1 MVKKTDEMTI
11 WQHLSDLR
19 KRLFYAL
26 IGLVIGVV
34 ISGIFANTILDILAN
49 PVGGLENLL
58 SLQVTENFS
67 VFFRVTLLGGFI
79 LAFPFILFQ
88 VYLFVSPGLK
98 KKERRWVLTA
108 VPFATLLF
116 VAGALFAFL
125 VMLPPAIGFLVQFS
139 GPEVLPRWKDYVDFI
154 TSLVFW
160 IGISFETPLLMF
172 ILAKIG
178 IIDAKG
184 LIKQWRIAMII
195 IAVVAAVATPTPD
208 PLNMAILM
216 APLLVLYLLGIL
228 LAALARGKK
237 RKE

>member
-108 VPFATLLF
+108 VPFATVLF

>member
-1 MVKKTDEMTI
+1 MAKKTDEMTI
-11 WQHLSDLR
+11 WQHLNDLR
-19 KRLFYAL
+19 KRLLYAL
-26 IGLVIGVV
+26 ISLVIGVV
-34 ISGIFANTILDILAN
+34 VSGIFANDVLDILAN

-88 VYLFVSPGLK
+88 IYLFVSPGLK

-116 VAGALFAFL
+116 IAGAIFAYS
-125 VMLPPAIGFLVQFS
+125 VMLPPAINFLVEFS

-172 ILAKIG
+172 VLAKIG

-184 LIKQWRIAMII
+184 LIKQWRFAII
-195 IAVVAAVATPTPD
+195 VIAVISAVATPTPD
-208 PLNMAILM
+208 PINMAILM

-228 LAALARGKK
+228 LAALARKK